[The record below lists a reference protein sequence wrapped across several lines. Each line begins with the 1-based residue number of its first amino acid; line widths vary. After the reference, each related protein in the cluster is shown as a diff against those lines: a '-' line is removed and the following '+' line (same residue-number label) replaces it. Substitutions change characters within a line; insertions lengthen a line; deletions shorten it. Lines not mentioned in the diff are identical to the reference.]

1 MLDRSHQ
8 WVSVLVYVGAT
19 SLGPSGR
26 VGSVRVRMIVIGLC
40 GHGSSGA
47 RGISIGFSVGL
58 LPWLNQSRIWNWS
71 QLAARA
77 LQAVAAMSS
86 SRTMTVRLISRGLG
100 VTRSAPASGKVWAR
114 GTLRPNREP
123 AMPMAGFSRSL

>member
-8 WVSVLVYVGAT
+8 WVSVLVYVGGR
-19 SLGPSGR
+19 SVGPSGV
-26 VGSVRVRMIVIGLC
+26 VGSGRVRGIVIGFD
-40 GHGSSGA
+40 GQASSGA
-47 RGISIGFSVGL
+47 RGISIGFSLGL

-77 LQAVAAMSS
+77 LQDVAGISS
-86 SRTMTVRLISRGLG
+86 SLVMTARLISRGLG
-100 VTRSAPASGKVWAR
+100 VRRSGPPSGNVFSMA
-114 GTLRPNREP
+114 TLRPNRDP